1 MNDECSDIKA
11 EAHAAGDK
19 HYEAM
24 TGYAIAPTPERRRRA
39 LNLALRYRQAL
50 NWLIDCYR
58 RLRPKKTAS
67 SHLANATEYKH
78 LVDHDIEILSTSKP
92 MTETE
97 S

>member
-1 MNDECSDIKA
+1 MHNECSDIKA

-24 TGYAIAPTPERRRRA
+24 TGYAIAPTPEHRTRA
-39 LNLALRYRQAL
+39 LNFALRYRQAL

-58 RLRPKKTAS
+58 RLRRKKAAS
-67 SHLANATEYKH
+67 PELASAAEYKH
-78 LVDHDIEILSTSKP
+78 LVEHDIEVLRSKP
-92 MTETE
+92 ITDAK